1 MCTSVNKAGYGHLRM
16 GNSKMQSLIL
26 NKSAAL
32 KDSNVFFRP
41 SPHANL
47 RGTESRATATN
58 KMEFFDHVTLCL
70 GILERNTNALVAEA
84 RALYGE

>member
-1 MCTSVNKAGYGHLRM
+1 MHISQQSRLRTFKN
-16 GNSKMQSLIL
+16 GKQQDAKFNPQQICRF
-26 NKSAAL
+26 L
-32 KDSNVFFRP
+32 KDSNVFFTP

-70 GILERNTNALVAEA
+70 RILERNTNALVAEA